1 MCSYHIRAATINDSI
16 SYYGVEKIFLDNL
29 TKVLIVV
36 QDDKNLLKKMM
47 KDCLEEIFANKFD
60 ENPYISCQR
69 IFSYCLYAYS

>member
-16 SYYGVEKIFLDNL
+16 NYYGVEKIFLDNL

-60 ENPYISCQR
+60 
-69 IFSYCLYAYS
+69 